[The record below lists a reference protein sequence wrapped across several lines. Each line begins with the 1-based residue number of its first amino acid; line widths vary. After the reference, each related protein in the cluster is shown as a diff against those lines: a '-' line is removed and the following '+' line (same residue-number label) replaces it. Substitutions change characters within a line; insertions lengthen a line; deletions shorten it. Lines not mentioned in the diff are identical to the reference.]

1 MNAYFSK
8 RMALFAGEG
17 DETRRFATMFAVS
30 ALGHFLLLGMLY
42 VMPSSFDRPFRA
54 GPRAI
59 NVDLVSL
66 PAPGPPQPATQAP
79 TTPPPP
85 KPKPAVAKPEP
96 VPPPPPPKVKKAPV
110 SVAPQKKKPK
120 VVKSLKKKTAPKKA
134 ATAVTRPPPKPTPK
148 KVEPQRTQQVT
159 SAIDAMRKKVAG
171 QEKARQAA
179 GAGGTGSGAGVM
191 DRLQNYKL
199 DVGYSVGQ
207 NFAFPQ
213 QLARSSQSLATK
225 ITFRVLPNGEIVD
238 VKIYESS
245 GNSQLDEAAYR
256 AVLKSNPVKPHP
268 EGLNRPYVEVGLRC
282 TPTGVQ

>member
-1 MNAYFSK
+1 MNASFSK
-8 RMALFAGEG
+8 RMTLFAGED
-17 DETRRFATMFAVS
+17 DETRRFATMFVVS
-30 ALGHFLLLGMLY
+30 ALGHFILLGMLY
-42 VMPSSFDRPFRA
+42 LMPSSFDRSFRA

-66 PAPGPPQPATQAP
+66 PAPGPAAQAP
-79 TTPPPP
+79 PAQAPP
-85 KPKPAVAKPEP
+85 KPQPEAVKPEP

-110 SVAPQKKKPK
+110 SIAPQKKKPK
-120 VVKSLKKKTAPKKA
+120 VVKSLKKKTAPKKTA
-134 ATAVTRPPPKPTPK
+134 AVTRPTPKPAPQK
-148 KVEPQRTQQVT
+148 APPQRTQKVD
-159 SAIDAMRKKVAG
+159 SAIEAMRKKVAG
-171 QEKARQAA
+171 QEQARQAA
-179 GAGGTGSGAGVM
+179 GAGGTGSGAGIM

-213 QLARSSQSLATK
+213 QLARSTQNLATL

-238 VKIYESS
+238 VKIYQSS

-268 EGLNRPYVEVGLRC
+268 EGLTRPYIEVGLRC